1 MARAVTVLACM
12 FSLLCACRDKPKP
25 TAFAFDSTEKPLVAP
40 TSVLQ
45 APSEE
50 HPNTDTAVQQPDI
63 FLVANEGLSRSARL
77 ETPGALRSRAL
88 LPGIASSLQPAT
100 SERGVLVSIGSSL
113 LLMSLEATRGHWAA
127 GASHQVLA
135 LDGIDIVYAPAFK
148 ELFEL
153 LPRGRRGWS
162 RQVAQGHVMV
172 SENGVYILDASTLR
186 KISSDGKD
194 EWQAV
199 IQGARQLEG
208 PFPCDTGVVV
218 QGRRG
223 SVGEAVRLGVHG
235 DIGRRLELKSGALL
249 LAVTRSCDPVVWS
262 EGRLLQLDER
272 GQTTW
277 GRATNHMPLCTTLPA
292 GLACIAS
299 RGESSALFELI
310 CATGKTLAASELP
323 MTGRLTAAK
332 VASSPKGLAR
342 VIAACTDVTSPCARR
357 DTNRGPFNAL
367 MGVSDDGTVTPLFQ
381 HPTGHIGFE
390 VLPDGRLVTASSI
403 DGEATS
409 VTTRDASNRVLW
421 LANLPGRLS
430 AGPTVASNTVY
441 VATCKGL
448 ACEPPY
454 ELFGLTLERPDP
466 SQDPGATKP

>member
-1 MARAVTVLACM
+1 
-12 FSLLCACRDKPKP
+12 
-25 TAFAFDSTEKPLVAP
+25 
-40 TSVLQ
+40 
-45 APSEE
+45 
-50 HPNTDTAVQQPDI
+50 
-63 FLVANEGLSRSARL
+63 
-77 ETPGALRSRAL
+77 
-88 LPGIASSLQPAT
+88 
-100 SERGVLVSIGSSL
+100 VSH
-113 LLMSLEATRGHWAA
+113 E
-127 GASHQVLA
+127 VFA
-135 LDGIDIVYAPAFK
+135 LDEIDVVYAPMFK

-162 RQVAQGHVMV
+162 RPVAQGHVTV

-194 EWQAV
+194 QWLAV
-199 IQGARQLEG
+199 IQGARQIDG

-223 SVGEAVRLGVHG
+223 SASEAVRLGVHG
-235 DIGRRLELKSGALL
+235 DIGRRLELRSGALL
-249 LAVTRSCDPVVWS
+249 LAVTRSCDPIVWS
-262 EGRLLQLDER
+262 EGKLLQLDER

-277 GRATNHMPLCTTLPA
+277 GRDTHQMPFCTTLPA

-310 CATGKTLAASELP
+310 CTNGKTLAASELP
-323 MTGRLTAAK
+323 FSGRLTAAR

-342 VIAACTDVTSPCARR
+342 IIAACTDVTSPCARR

-367 MGVSDDGTVTPLFQ
+367 MGVSEDGAVTPLFQ

-403 DGEATS
+403 DGESTS
-409 VTTRDASNRVLW
+409 VAARDASNGVLW
-421 LANLPGRLS
+421 QVDLPGRLS
-430 AGPTVASNTVY
+430 AGPTIDSNTVY
-441 VATCKGL
+441 IATCKGL

-454 ELFGLTLERPDP
+454 ELFGLTLQRPDP
-466 SQDPGATKP
+466 IQDPGAPKP